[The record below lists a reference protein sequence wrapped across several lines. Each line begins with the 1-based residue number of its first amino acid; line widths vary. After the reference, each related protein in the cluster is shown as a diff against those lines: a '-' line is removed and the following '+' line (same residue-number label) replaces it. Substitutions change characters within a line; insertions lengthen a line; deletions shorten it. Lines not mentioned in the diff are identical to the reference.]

1 MKLKEVYQMLKK
13 IGLPVTY
20 YQWQEGDP
28 SNPVPELP
36 YIVYYYPSNS
46 DEQADGINYARINS
60 LNIELYTKQKDFALE
75 EQVERILTEHGFFFY
90 KQETYLDD
98 DHMFEVLY
106 ETEVV
111 ING

>member
-1 MKLKEVYQMLKK
+1 MKLNEVYQILKK

-36 YIVYYYPSNS
+36 YIVYYYPSSS
-46 DEQADGINYARINS
+46 DEKADSVNYVRING

>member
-20 YQWQEGDP
+20 YQWQEGD
-28 SNPVPELP
+28 SNNPVPELP

-75 EQVERILTEHGFFFY
+75 EQVERILTEYGFFFY